1 MERDERLLGLV
12 QRARSGDAV
21 AVEDLVREVA
31 DDVYRL
37 SLRMLWHPQ
46 DAEDA
51 TQEILVK
58 VVTRLDSFRGEAAF
72 TTWAY
77 RVAANHLLSTRRRRA
92 EQTALS
98 FEAFGED
105 LAAGLDEPYA
115 AGGIDE
121 RLLEEEV
128 KIGCTQAMLLCLDRE
143 QRIAYI
149 LGEVFQLPGEQAA
162 QILEV
167 TRAAYRQRLARARGR
182 VRAFMFGHCGLVDPA
197 NACRC
202 RRRID
207 TAIAQGRIDPD
218 NLLFAGQLEHGV
230 ATMEALYDAA
240 AVMRSH
246 PAFAAPERTLTAIR
260 KLISSPLSG

>member
-37 SLRMLWHPQ
+37 SLRVLWHPQ

-92 EQTALS
+92 EQAALS
-98 FEAFGED
+98 FEAFGE
-105 LAAGLDEPYA
+105 
-115 AGGIDE
+115 
-121 RLLEEEV
+121 
-128 KIGCTQAMLLCLDRE
+128 
-143 QRIAYI
+143 
-149 LGEVFQLPGEQAA
+149 
-162 QILEV
+162 
-167 TRAAYRQRLARARGR
+167 
-182 VRAFMFGHCGLVDPA
+182 
-197 NACRC
+197 
-202 RRRID
+202 
-207 TAIAQGRIDPD
+207 
-218 NLLFAGQLEHGV
+218 
-230 ATMEALYDAA
+230 
-240 AVMRSH
+240 
-246 PAFAAPERTLTAIR
+246 
-260 KLISSPLSG
+260 